1 MKNFFLAV
9 LAAFV
14 ATVTSSAAIAQG
26 VQAPTREQVAMTESF
41 VENLGMTEVLPNF
54 YLSAQQME
62 ELRTTQCTGGPN
74 GLFNELREWMAREGT
89 NWCSRET
96 NSRLSRYFRSGAV
109 GYTMMAGPTS
119 VRLTV
124 YDQAVNLNRNV
135 RCIADIPYSGM
146 FQLNFTCFDAQSGAQ
161 VRSQIFG
168 QILGSAIP
176 MWGATVL
183 SNLTAPQAG
192 DTNINVG
199 SQSDSVSNSNST
211 GGGGAGPIYI
221 DVTATGGQGGNAG
234 ANSTSTAEV
243 VGVAGPGTC
252 GTSAC
257 H

>member
-1 MKNFFLAV
+1 MNKIFPAV
-9 LAAFV
+9 LSAFAATMTPSV
-14 ATVTSSAAIAQG
+14 ATAQD
-26 VQAPTREQVAMTESF
+26 TAMTNNF
-41 VENLGMTEVLPNF
+41 MQNIGMAEVLPNF
-54 YLSAQQME
+54 YLSDIQME
-62 ELRTTQCTGGPN
+62 ELRTSQCTAGPN
-74 GLFNELREWMAREGT
+74 GLFNELREWMAEEGET
-89 NWCSRET
+89 WCSRET

-221 DVTATGGQGGNAG
+221 DVTATGGQGGNASSG
-234 ANSTSTAEV
+234 SSSTAEV

-252 GTSAC
+252 GTGSC